1 MNGRELATSISQI
14 LQTEYGENL
23 SPSLIH
29 AHLAHETGNFSS
41 ELAMKHHNY
50 GGLTQVAPN
59 DLKQPDGDNYYMDFA
74 SDEDFANYMAGYY
87 HKYKENG
94 LFNANDAR
102 SFAEALKQGGYYGDT
117 VENYTAGMES
127 FLGTP
132 SFSDFIGAAQTATTP
147 VAPIVEQEEIE
158 EASFEDKFQ
167 DTFYDSVLWGGFR
180 TAATLKDLDDQEG
193 YKVTQE
199 DIDRVQKELGGD
211 YTATLWVCQNAD
223 SPAQLDRLM
232 QMKKEDLAR
241 RKRVDASE
249 IGLNTTG
256 TILGAFLDPLNFLPA
271 IGAVGKVGKA
281 ARYAELAS
289 MTAAANVVDRGL
301 TQRLTGYEQ
310 DYPMAAV
317 MGAFAGAGLPL
328 AIDLLKSRGSKATK
342 EAGEQLFG
350 EATNIALDAEK
361 LATGQKTSQMSTNAQ
376 EFVAS
381 LEKAHDKVFVKSI
394 KDATVAGQIRPKH
407 GVYVVSKADAKKIVE
422 ARGYEFDENA
432 KGFFDDESGVSVL
445 IKDNLSGTEDI
456 HLTLLHERG
465 GHGLK
470 YVLSDNDFKKVIAAL
485 KHRMTVNPS
494 PAIERAIKRAGGNA
508 DPEEVLG
515 YLAEEMKPSNPL
527 MRSIKKAMQKGM
539 NSLGYK
545 GSLSDDD
552 FIDILT
558 KGAKYYENGKAGYR
572 VYSDGSCTYKG
583 IHYSK
588 KNMLNPEQMTMAMR
602 TLNFKEGTKGAF
614 NNIIDY
620 AKRNPLMATPYSIS
634 SSSVSK
640 TFKEIGDRFFEN
652 PYMNKALK
660 VLPVETYKKEMSNKM
675 EHMMNTYIQARD
687 KALVRLQRFSADAK
701 YEFNKQTI
709 MAYNQKYA
717 KHEAGTVDV
726 DFPPEVWEAVECVHK
741 LRRYA
746 ENIAVKPEKYI
757 GAGYGIRN
765 APIKDAPDEFYRWID
780 SDSWLKVFQMF
791 GEDKKKMKEF
801 FYDYIQ
807 KAADKDSLRKMI
819 ENERRIEWEE
829 ACRVAKEAGKELPE
843 LEELT
848 DEAFEKELKKRAWE
862 TANGWADLGAS
873 NIHKTTANNTL
884 NAIGDLDFL
893 KDRLPLDTSLEV
905 VVNGNTFSFDGNLRS
920 FDIDTYLHPIIN
932 RLSGEV
938 AMTTAFPKGSKIK
951 YDNPLGFSEEVANSI
966 NNTRAIIEAELEN
979 KVQTKQIT
987 ADDKNKELEAFDFG
1001 IAKLRGLPTTEH
1013 ATTLGDAAA
1022 RTLNTYAYARNSGNM
1037 VFNQLGEMSGVLAYA
1052 GFNAVFDMLPYLKR
1066 MVTDVRLG
1074 KGSEDMLQE
1083 ARLMTFGDEG
1093 YKFIFGNA
1101 NDSSSKMYRDILGNT
1116 RTAKLLDKFA
1126 GFANTSASAASKLT
1140 LFQATTERMIN
1151 SAQKQT
1157 LIDVAQWV
1165 NGKDFPKYRNP
1176 FSEGKLKH
1184 IGLTE
1189 EADIKAFRDGLKEFI
1204 KLDEN
1209 GNLVDFDIRRLHMQ
1223 NPKLYMRYFHLV
1235 QSQVKRCITMPTIG
1249 NTNMLKEQSPFW
1261 KVFFMFKDFTMR
1273 AAHSQSGRVASNREM
1288 DDCLATIYSMATNLA
1303 VVTGLAALRSKYVI
1317 NKDSESKH
1325 KKYMEDYLSPD
1336 ALVYTAFFRSNIL
1349 GSPFSYVNDVLEA
1362 TGNSPVPSIRT
1373 TTNRYN
1379 RDKSTNEVVG
1389 SYLMQLPAIKTGT
1402 DFIESGYN
1410 VVNGDRYTQKDFNKL
1425 LQLLPLQNMIPVMR
1439 LRDELVKST
1448 GLPKRD

>member
-1 MNGRELATSISQI
+1 MNGRELANSISQI

-41 ELAMKHHNY
+41 ELATKHHNY
-50 GGLTQVAPN
+50 GGLTQTAPN
-59 DLKQPDGDNYYMDFA
+59 DLKQPDGSNYYMNFD
-74 SDEDFANYMAGYY
+74 SDEDFANYMASYY
-87 HKYKENG
+87 NKYKEDG
-94 LFNANDAR
+94 IFNARDVR
-102 SFAEALKQGGYYGDT
+102 SFAEALKHGGYFGDS
-117 VENYTAGMES
+117 VDNYVSGMES
-127 FLGTP
+127 FIGTP
-132 SFSDFIGAAQTATTP
+132 SFSDFITSAYNKTTP
-147 VAPIVEQEEIE
+147 TEPVVKQEEIE
-158 EASFEDKFQ
+158 EASFEDKFK
-167 DTFYDSVLWGGFR
+167 DSLYDSVIWGGFR

-232 QMKKEDLAR
+232 RMKKEDLAR
-241 RKRVDASE
+241 RKRVDASD
-249 IGLNTTG
+249 IGLDTTG

-281 ARYAELAS
+281 AKYAELAS

-350 EATNIALDAEK
+350 EATNIAIDAEK

-381 LEKAHDKVFVKSI
+381 LEKVHDKDFVKSI
-394 KDATVAGQIRPKH
+394 KDATIAGQLRPKH
-407 GVYVVSKADAKKIVE
+407 GVYVVSKADAKKLVE
-422 ARGYEFDENA
+422 ARGFEFDENA

-465 GHGLK
+465 AHGLK
-470 YVLSDNDFKKVIAAL
+470 YALSENDYKKVIAAL

-527 MRSIKKAMQKGM
+527 MRNIKKAMQKGM
-539 NSLGYK
+539 NTLGYK

-558 KGAKYYENGKAGYR
+558 KGAKHYEEGKTGYR
-572 VYSDGSCTYKG
+572 VYSDGSCNYKG

-588 KNMLNPEQMTMAMR
+588 KNMLNPDKATMAMG
-602 TLNFKEGTKGAF
+602 TLSFKEGAKNIY
-614 NNIIDY
+614 NNIVDF
-620 AKRNPLMATPYSIS
+620 AKRNPLLATPYSVC

-640 TFKEIGDRFFEN
+640 TLKEMGDILFEN
-652 PYMNKALK
+652 PYMNKTLK
-660 VLPVETYKKEMSNKM
+660 TIPVETYKKEMSNKM
-675 EHMMNTYIQARD
+675 EHMLNNYMKARD
-687 KALVRLQRFSADAK
+687 KALVRLQHLSADAK
-701 YEFNKQTI
+701 QEFNKQVI

-717 KHEAGTVDV
+717 KHEAGLVDV
-726 DFPPEVWEAVECVHK
+726 DFPPEVWECVEHIHRM
-741 LRRYA
+741 RRYA
-746 ENIAVKPEKYI
+746 ENIAVKPERYI

-780 SDSWLKVFQMF
+780 ADNWLKVFQMF
-791 GEDKKKMKEF
+791 GEDKKKMREF

-807 KAADKDSLRKMI
+807 KAADRDSLRKMI
-819 ENERRIEWEE
+819 ENERKIKWENDSRI
-829 ACRVAKEAGKELPE
+829 AKEAGKEAPE
-843 LEELT
+843 FKEMT
-848 DEAFEKELKKRAWE
+848 DEEFEKELKKRAWE

-873 NIHKTTANNTL
+873 NIHKNTANNTL

-893 KDRLPLDTSLEV
+893 KDRFPLDTSLEV
-905 VVNGNTFSFDGNLRS
+905 IVNGNTFSFDGNMRS

-938 AMTTAFPKGSKIK
+938 AMTTAFQRGTLVK
-951 YDNPLGFSEEVANSI
+951 YDNPLGFSEHVEKNI
-966 NNTRAIIEAELEN
+966 HNTRAIVEAELEN
-979 KVQTKQIT
+979 KVQTRQIT
-987 ADDKNKELEAFDFG
+987 TDDKNKELEAFDFG

-1013 ATTLGDAAA
+1013 ASTLGDAVA

-1066 MVTDVRLG
+1066 MVTEARLG

-1083 ARLMTFGDEG
+1083 ARLATFGDEG
-1093 YKFIFGNA
+1093 HKFIFGNV
-1101 NDSSSKMYRDILGNT
+1101 NDSSSKMYRDILGET
-1116 RTAKLLDKFA
+1116 RTAKVLDKFA
-1126 GFANTSASAASKLT
+1126 GFANASASVASKLT

-1157 LIDVAQWV
+1157 LIDLAQWV
-1165 NGKDFPKYRNP
+1165 NGKDFPSYRNP
-1176 FSEGKLKH
+1176 FSEGKLRNV
-1184 IGLTE
+1184 GLTE
-1189 EADIKAFRDGLKEFI
+1189 EADIKAFRDSLKEFI
-1204 KLDEN
+1204 KLDEK
-1209 GNLVDFDIRRLHMQ
+1209 GNLVGFDVRKLHIQ
-1223 NPKLYMRYFHLV
+1223 NPKLYMRYYQLV
-1235 QSQVKRCITMPTIG
+1235 QAQVKRCITMPAIG

-1288 DDCLATIYSMATNLA
+1288 DDCFATIYSMATNLV
-1303 VVTGLAALRSKYVI
+1303 VVTGLATLRSKYVI
-1317 NKDSESKH
+1317 NRDNEGRH
-1325 KKYMEDYLSPD
+1325 KRYMDDYLSPE
-1336 ALVYTAFFRSNIL
+1336 ALMYTAFFRSNIL
-1349 GSPFSYVNDVLEA
+1349 GSPFSYVNDVAEA
-1362 TGNSPVPSIRT
+1362 TGVSPVPSIRT
-1373 TTNRYN
+1373 TTNRYS
-1379 RDKSTNEVVG
+1379 RDKSTNEAVG

-1410 VVNGDRYTQKDFNKL
+1410 VVNDDRYTQKDFNKL

-1439 LRDELVKST
+1439 LRDELVKAS

>member
-59 DLKQPDGDNYYMDFA
+59 DLKQPDGGNYYMDFA

-132 SFSDFIGAAQTATTP
+132 SFSDFIEAAQTATTP

-158 EASFEDKFQ
+158 EASFEDKFK
-167 DTFYDSVLWGGFR
+167 DSLYDSVLWGGFR

-211 YTATLWVCQNAD
+211 YTATLWVCQNAN

-232 QMKKEDLAR
+232 RMKKEDLAR

-281 ARYAELAS
+281 AKYAELAS

-350 EATNIALDAEK
+350 EATNIAIDAEK

-381 LEKAHDKVFVKSI
+381 LEKAHDKAFVKSI

-407 GVYVVSKADAKKIVE
+407 GVYVVSKMDAKKIVE

-465 GHGLK
+465 AHGLK
-470 YVLSDNDFKKVIAAL
+470 YALSENDYKKVIAAL

-527 MRSIKKAMQKGM
+527 MRNIKKAMQKGM
-539 NSLGYK
+539 NTLGYK

-558 KGAKYYENGKAGYR
+558 KGAKHYEEGKAGYR
-572 VYSDGSCTYKG
+572 VYSDGSCNYKG

-588 KNMLNPEQMTMAMR
+588 KNMLNPANVDKALKI
-602 TLNFKEGTKGAF
+602 LNPKQVTEGLFDKAKNAFKRATIF
-614 NNIIDY
+614 
-620 AKRNPLMATPYSIS
+620 ATPYSVGSTS
-634 SSSVSK
+634 SSK
-640 TFKEIGDRFFEN
+640 TLREVTDMFFEN
-652 PYMNKALK
+652 PYMDKALK
-660 VLPVETYKKEMSNKM
+660 RLPVETYKREM
-675 EHMMNTYIQARD
+675 RD
-687 KALVRLQRFSADAK
+687 KMVTMFNKYLKVRDEGLVRLQHFSADAK
-701 YEFNKQTI
+701 YEYNKQVI
-709 MAYNQKYA
+709 LAYDAKYA
-717 KHEAGTVDV
+717 NHVAGAEGV
-726 DFPPEVWEAVECVHK
+726 DFPSEVLAGVEEMHR

-746 ENIAVKPEKYI
+746 DNIAVKPEKYI

-765 APIKDAPDEFYRWID
+765 APLKDAPDGFYRWID
-780 SDSWLKVFQMF
+780 MDKWQQVFQRF
-791 GEDKKKMKEF
+791 NGDKNKMRKA
-801 FYDYIQ
+801 FYEYNK
-807 KAADKDSLRKMI
+807 KAADREALRKII
-819 ENERRIEWEE
+819 ENEKKVEWEE
-829 ACRVAKEAGKELPE
+829 TCKLAKEQGKQPPE
-843 LEELT
+843 LEKLT
-848 DEAFEKELKKRAWE
+848 DESFEKELNKRAWE
-862 TANGWADLGAS
+862 TANGWADLGVS
-873 NIHKTTANNTL
+873 DINKTTANSTI

-893 KDRLPLDTSLEV
+893 KERFPLDTSLEV
-905 VVNGNTFSFDGNLRS
+905 VIEGNTFSFDNNLRS
-920 FDIDTYLHPIIN
+920 YDIDTYLYPIIN

-938 AMTTAFPKGSKIK
+938 ALTTAFPKGSKIQ
-951 YDNPLGFSEEVANSI
+951 YNNPLGFSKEI
-966 NNTRAIIEAELEN
+966 DNNIKNIRNVIEAELEN
-979 KVQTKQIT
+979 KVQTRQIT
-987 ADDKNKELEAFDFG
+987 KDAKNKDLEGFDFG
-1001 IAKLRGLPTTEH
+1001 IAELRGMPTTEYPS
-1013 ATTLGDAAA
+1013 TLGDAIA

-1037 VFNQLGEMSGVLAYA
+1037 VYNQLGEMSGSLGYA

-1066 MVTDVRLG
+1066 MVTDARLG
-1074 KGSEDMLQE
+1074 KDSEDMLQE
-1083 ARLMTFGDEG
+1083 ARLATFGDEG
-1093 YKFIFGNA
+1093 HKFIFGNA

-1116 RTAKLLDKFA
+1116 RTARALDKFA
-1126 GFANTSASAASKLT
+1126 GFINTSANAASKLT
-1140 LFQATTERMIN
+1140 LFQTTTERMIN
-1151 SAQKQT
+1151 SAQKQM

-1165 NGKDFPKYRNP
+1165 NGKEFPEHRNP
-1176 FSEGKLKH
+1176 FSKGKLQN
-1184 IGLTE
+1184 ITLVDD
-1189 EADIKAFRDGLKEFI
+1189 ADIKAFRDSLKEY
-1204 KLDEN
+1204 
-1209 GNLVDFDIRRLHMQ
+1209 LVFNAEGELEDFDVKKLHRKD
-1223 NPKLYMRYFHLV
+1223 PKLYMKYKALV
-1235 QSQVKRCITMPTIG
+1235 QAQVERCITMPIIG
-1249 NTNMLKEQSPFW
+1249 NTVMLKEKSPFW

-1273 AAHSQSGRVASNREM
+1273 AAHSQSMRVLSNKEM
-1288 DDCLATIYSMATNLA
+1288 DDVLATIYSMTTNLA

-1317 NKDSESKH
+1317 NRDNEGRH
-1325 KKYMEDYLSPD
+1325 KKYMNDYLSPD
-1336 ALVYTAFFRSNIL
+1336 ALVYTALFRSNII
-1349 GSPFSYVNDVLEA
+1349 GSPFSYVNDVIEA

-1379 RDKSTNEVVG
+1379 KKKNTDEIVG
-1389 SYLMQLPAIKTGT
+1389 NYLTQLPAIKTGM
-1402 DFIESGYN
+1402 DVMRSSYDLVKGE
-1410 VVNGDRYTQKDFNKL
+1410 RYTQQDLNEL
-1425 LQLLPLQNMIPVMR
+1425 LQLLPLQNMIPIMR
-1439 LRDELVKST
+1439 LRDEIVKESD
-1448 GLPKRD
+1448 LPKK

>member
-1 MNGRELATSISQI
+1 MNGRELANSISQI

-41 ELAMKHHNY
+41 ELATKHHNY
-50 GGLTQVAPN
+50 GGLTQTAPN
-59 DLKQPDGDNYYMDFA
+59 DLKQPDGSNYYMNFD
-74 SDEDFANYMAGYY
+74 SDEDFANYMASYY
-87 HKYKENG
+87 NKYKEDG
-94 LFNANDAR
+94 IFNARDVR
-102 SFAEALKQGGYYGDT
+102 SFAEALKHGGYFGDS
-117 VENYTAGMES
+117 VDNYVSGMES
-127 FLGTP
+127 FIGTP
-132 SFSDFIGAAQTATTP
+132 SFSDFITSAYNKTTP
-147 VAPIVEQEEIE
+147 TEPVVKQEEIE
-158 EASFEDKFQ
+158 EASFEDKFK
-167 DTFYDSVLWGGFR
+167 DSLYDSVIWGGFR

-232 QMKKEDLAR
+232 RMKKEDLAR
-241 RKRVDASE
+241 RKRVDASD
-249 IGLNTTG
+249 IGLDTTG

-281 ARYAELAS
+281 AKYAELAS
-289 MTAAANVVDRGL
+289 MIAAANVVDRGL

-350 EATNIALDAEK
+350 EATNIAIDAEK

-381 LEKAHDKVFVKSI
+381 LEKVHDKDFVKSI
-394 KDATVAGQIRPKH
+394 KDATIAGQLRPKH
-407 GVYVVSKADAKKIVE
+407 GVYVVSKADAKKLVE
-422 ARGYEFDENA
+422 ARGFEFDENA

-465 GHGLK
+465 AHGLK
-470 YVLSDNDFKKVIAAL
+470 YALSENDYKKVIAAL

-527 MRSIKKAMQKGM
+527 MRNIKKAMQKGM
-539 NSLGYK
+539 NTLGYK

-558 KGAKYYENGKAGYR
+558 KGAKHYEEGKTGYR
-572 VYSDGSCTYKG
+572 VYSDGSCNYKG

-588 KNMLNPEQMTMAMR
+588 KNMLNPANMDKALKI
-602 TLNFKEGTKGAF
+602 LNPKQVTEGLFDKAKSAFKRATIF
-614 NNIIDY
+614 
-620 AKRNPLMATPYSIS
+620 ATPYSVGSTS
-634 SSSVSK
+634 SSK
-640 TFKEIGDRFFEN
+640 TLREVTDTLFDN
-652 PYMNKALK
+652 PYMDKALK
-660 VLPVETYKKEMSNKM
+660 RLPVESYKREMRSKM
-675 EHMMNTYIQARD
+675 EHMLNNYMKARD
-687 KALVRLQRFSADAK
+687 EALVRLQHFSADAK
-701 YEFNKQTI
+701 QEFNKQVI

-726 DFPPEVWEAVECVHK
+726 DFPPEIWKAVECIHR

-746 ENIAVKPEKYI
+746 ENITVKPEKYI
-757 GAGYGIRN
+757 GAGFGIRN

-780 SDSWLKVFQMF
+780 DDNWLNVFQMF

-801 FYDYIQ
+801 FYEYIQ
-807 KAADKDSLRKMI
+807 QAADKDSLRKMI

-829 ACRVAKEAGKELPE
+829 ACRVAKEVGKELPK

-848 DEAFEKELKKRAWE
+848 DESFEKELKKRAWE

-873 NIHKTTANNTL
+873 NINKTTANSTL
-884 NAIGDLDFL
+884 NDIGDLDFL
-893 KDRLPLDTSLEV
+893 KERFPLDTSLEV

-920 FDIDTYLHPIIN
+920 FDIDTYLPPVIN

-938 AMTTAFPKGSKIK
+938 ALTTAFPKGAKIT
-951 YDNPLGFSEEVANSI
+951 YNNPLGFSKEIANNIKSM
-966 NNTRAIIEAELEN
+966 RSIIEAELEN
-979 KVQTKQIT
+979 KVQTRQIT
-987 ADDKNKELEAFDFG
+987 KDDKTKDLEGFDFG
-1001 IAKLRGLPTTEH
+1001 LALLRGMPTTEYSN
-1013 ATTLGDAAA
+1013 TLGDAIA

-1037 VFNQLGEMSGVLAYA
+1037 VFNQLGEMSGSLGYA
-1052 GFNAVFDMLPYLKR
+1052 GFNAIFDMFPYLKKI
-1066 MVTDVRLG
+1066 VTDVRLG
-1074 KGSEDMLQE
+1074 KGSEDMLQG
-1083 ARLMTFGDEG
+1083 ARLATFGDEG
-1093 YKFIFGNA
+1093 HKFIFGNA

-1116 RTAKLLDKFA
+1116 RTARALDKVA
-1126 GFANTSASAASKLT
+1126 GVVNVSANAASKLT

-1151 SAQKQT
+1151 SAQKQM

-1165 NGKDFPKYRNP
+1165 NGKEFPEHRNP
-1176 FSEGKLKH
+1176 FSKGKLQNVT
-1184 IGLTE
+1184 LVDA
-1189 EADIKAFRDGLKEFI
+1189 ADIKSFRDSLKEY
-1204 KLDEN
+1204 
-1209 GNLVDFDIRRLHMQ
+1209 LVFNAEGELEDFDVKKLHRKD
-1223 NPKLYMRYFHLV
+1223 PKLYMKYKALV
-1235 QSQVKRCITMPTIG
+1235 QAQVERCITMPIIG
-1249 NTNMLKEQSPFW
+1249 NTVMLKEKSPFW

-1273 AAHSQSGRVASNREM
+1273 AAHSQSMRVLSNKEM
-1288 DDCLATIYSMATNLA
+1288 DDVLATIYSMTTNLA

-1317 NKDSESKH
+1317 NRDNEGRH
-1325 KKYMEDYLSPD
+1325 KKYMNDYLSPD
-1336 ALVYTAFFRSNIL
+1336 ALIYTALFRSNII
-1349 GSPFSYVNDVLEA
+1349 GSPFSYVNDVIEA

-1379 RDKSTNEVVG
+1379 KKKNTDEIVG
-1389 SYLMQLPAIKTGT
+1389 NYLTQLPAIKTGM
-1402 DFIESGYN
+1402 DVMRSSYALVKGE
-1410 VVNGDRYTQKDFNKL
+1410 RYTQQDLNEL
-1425 LQLLPLQNMIPVMR
+1425 LQLLPLQNMIPIMR
-1439 LRDELVKST
+1439 LRDEIVKES
-1448 GLPKRD
+1448 GLPKK